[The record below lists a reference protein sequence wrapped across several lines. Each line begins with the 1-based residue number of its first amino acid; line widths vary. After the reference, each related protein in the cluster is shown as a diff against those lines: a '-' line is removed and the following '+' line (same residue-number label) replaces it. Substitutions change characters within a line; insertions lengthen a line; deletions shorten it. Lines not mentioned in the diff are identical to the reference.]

1 MNLSQMLEHL
11 KGDPVFM
18 QNVTGWHIQPAQAAR
33 MLPFPNQVAPELRA
47 AYEKR
52 GIRQLY
58 THQRQAFDALDAGK
72 NVVVVTPTASGKT
85 LCYNLPVLNAIAR
98 DENARALYLF
108 PTKALSSDQVSAV
121 TEIVDELGKD
131 IKAFTYDGDTS
142 VSARAAVRQAAHIV
156 VTNPDMLHSGI
167 MPHHTKWVKL
177 FENLRYIVI
186 DEVHT
191 YRGVFG
197 SHLCNVLR
205 RLKRI
210 CEFYGSHPQF
220 ICCSAT
226 IDNPKE
232 LAESI
237 CRVPMELVDD
247 NGAPRGERHF
257 IFYNPPLVNRQLGV
271 RKNAVIETRK
281 IATELIRNHIQ
292 TIVFARSRVNVEVLT
307 NYLGEAAGSGEKI
320 RGYRGGYLPSE
331 RRAIE
336 RGLRAGEILGV
347 VSTNAL
353 ELGIDI
359 GSLEA
364 SVLCGFPGTIAST
377 WQQAGRAGRRA
388 GESLTILVAT
398 SSPLDQ
404 YIIRHPEYFFTASP
418 EQARIN
424 PDNLYILLSHF
435 KCAAYELPFVDG
447 ETFGTDTAQPL
458 LEFLQDEK
466 ILRHVGGRWH
476 WMSEEFPAS
485 EISLRTAVSENF
497 VVVNITNLE
506 HPKVIGEMDKFTV
519 PMLLHEQAIYLHQ
532 GRQYQVEKL
541 DWENRKGYVREV
553 NVDYYTDAN
562 MLTSLRVLDV
572 FRDGERAGIPR
583 FSGEV
588 LVSEITTLF
597 KKFKL
602 DTHENVGW
610 GKVHLPQQD
619 MHTTAY
625 WLTLPAKVREKYT
638 VPQIE
643 KALGGIANLLRN
655 IAPVLLMC
663 DPMDIRVQMQV
674 RGPFTEEP
682 TLFLYDN
689 YPGGMGFADRLY
701 ELHEELLGQALKML
715 ESCECESG
723 CPSCVGPA
731 LENGE
736 DGKRLTRKVLEAM
749 LA

>member
-11 KGDPVFM
+11 KGDPAFM

-33 MLPFPNQVAPELRA
+33 TLPFPDRVAPELRA

-58 THQRQAFDALDAGK
+58 THQRQAFDALEAGK

-210 CEFYGSHPQF
+210 CAFYGSHPQF

-237 CRVPMELVDD
+237 CRAPMELVDD

-307 NYLGEAAGSGEKI
+307 NYLSEAAGSGEKI

-336 RGLRAGEILGV
+336 RGLRAGDILGV

-435 KCAAYELPFVDG
+435 KCASYELPFVDG

-497 VVVNITNLE
+497 VVVNITNPE

-541 DWENRKGYVREV
+541 DWDNRKGYVREV

-715 ESCECESG
+715 LSCECESG

-736 DGKRLTRKVLEAM
+736 DGKYLTRKVLEAM

>member
-1 MNLSQMLEHL
+1 
-11 KGDPVFM
+11 
-18 QNVTGWHIQPAQAAR
+18 
-33 MLPFPNQVAPELRA
+33 
-47 AYEKR
+47 
-52 GIRQLY
+52 
-58 THQRQAFDALDAGK
+58 
-72 NVVVVTPTASGKT
+72 
-85 LCYNLPVLNAIAR
+85 
-98 DENARALYLF
+98 
-108 PTKALSSDQVSAV
+108 
-121 TEIVDELGKD
+121 
-131 IKAFTYDGDTS
+131 AFTYDGDTS

-701 ELHEELLGQALKML
+701 ELHEELLRQALKML

-736 DGKRLTRKVLEAM
+736 DGKYLTRKVLEAM

>member
-33 MLPFPNQVAPELRA
+33 TLSFPHRVAPELRA

-58 THQRQAFDALDAGK
+58 THQRQAFDALEVGK

-497 VVVNITNLE
+497 VVVNITNPE

-625 WLTLPAKVREKYT
+625 WLTLPTKVREKYT

-663 DPMDIRVQMQV
+663 DPADIRVQMQV

-701 ELHEELLGQALKML
+701 ELHEELLRQALKML

>member
-1 MNLSQMLEHL
+1 MNLSQMLEYL

-33 MLPFPNQVAPELRA
+33 MLPFPNRVAPELRA

-237 CRVPMELVDD
+237 CRVPMGLVDD

-497 VVVNITNLE
+497 VVVNITNPE

-663 DPMDIRVQMQV
+663 DPADIRVQMQV

>member
-1 MNLSQMLEHL
+1 MNLSQMLEYL

-33 MLPFPNQVAPELRA
+33 MLPFPNRVAPELRA

-701 ELHEELLGQALKML
+701 ELHEELLRQALKML

-736 DGKRLTRKVLEAM
+736 DGKYLTRKVLEAM

>member
-447 ETFGTDTAQPL
+447 ETFGADTAQPL

-497 VVVNITNLE
+497 VVVNITNPE

>member
-11 KGDPVFM
+11 KEDPVFM

-33 MLPFPNQVAPELRA
+33 TLPFPDRVAPELRA

-237 CRVPMELVDD
+237 CCAPMELVDD

-307 NYLGEAAGSGEKI
+307 NYLGEAAGSGEKV

-336 RGLRAGEILGV
+336 RGLRAGDVLGV

-364 SVLCGFPGTIAST
+364 SVLCGFPGNIAST

-398 SSPLDQ
+398 SNPLDQ

-497 VVVNITNLE
+497 VVVNITNPE

-625 WLTLPAKVREKYT
+625 WLTLPAKAREKYT

-663 DPMDIRVQMQV
+663 DPADIRVQMQV

-701 ELHEELLGQALKML
+701 ELHEELLRQALKML

>member
-18 QNVTGWHIQPAQAAR
+18 QNVTGWHIQPAHAAR
-33 MLPFPNQVAPELRA
+33 MLPFPSRVAPELRA

-701 ELHEELLGQALKML
+701 ELHEELLRQALKML

-736 DGKRLTRKVLEAM
+736 DGKYLTRKVLEAM

>member
-33 MLPFPNQVAPELRA
+33 TLPFPHRVAPELRA

-58 THQRQAFDALDAGK
+58 THQRQAFDALEVGK

-435 KCAAYELPFVDG
+435 KCAAYELPFMDG

-497 VVVNITNLE
+497 VVVNITNPE

-572 FRDGERAGIPR
+572 LRDGERAGIPR

-736 DGKRLTRKVLEAM
+736 DGKYLTRKVLEAM